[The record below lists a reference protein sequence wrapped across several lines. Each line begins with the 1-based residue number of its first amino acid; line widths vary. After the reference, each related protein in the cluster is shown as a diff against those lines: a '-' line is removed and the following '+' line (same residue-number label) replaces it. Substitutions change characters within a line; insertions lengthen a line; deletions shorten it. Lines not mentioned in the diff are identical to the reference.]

1 MQCAA
6 EHAGACRPQR
16 RCSCE
21 LLLLPTLVVHE
32 RCAGTLAPVRRMYSA
47 ALCDSIV
54 KADGVRS
61 TAQRTASAVTLYTL
75 GQAAGAL
82 NRYRRR
88 YRRRVS
94 RANQPTWMISNRSI
108 TMPEWWISSLIG
120 FHGAL
125 TRGMS
130 VD

>member
-1 MQCAA
+1 
-6 EHAGACRPQR
+6 
-16 RCSCE
+16 
-21 LLLLPTLVVHE
+21 
-32 RCAGTLAPVRRMYSA
+32 MYSA

-61 TAQRTASAVTLYTL
+61 TAQRTASAVTQNTL
-75 GQAAGAL
+75 GQAAGAS

>member
-1 MQCAA
+1 
-6 EHAGACRPQR
+6 
-16 RCSCE
+16 
-21 LLLLPTLVVHE
+21 
-32 RCAGTLAPVRRMYSA
+32 MYSA

-75 GQAAGAL
+75 GRAAGAL

-88 YRRRVS
+88 IS